1 MQLNSHTIFLVW
13 WSLITKPIS
22 PNCSI
27 KFDGLTVQLVTLHTS
42 IIFFVFSM
50 GATVFVQPLDLVKNR
65 MQMSGEYNEMAC
77 YKNVRNGCF
86 ANVLIAFVEGR
97 LVGELL
103 HVVIQN
109 WTLRSQ
115 STLSQYSE
123 LTFLAQSIVFRD
135 RTRQKQQGSYHTR
148 F

>member
-1 MQLNSHTIFLVW
+1 M
-13 WSLITKPIS
+13 SLITKPIA

-27 KFDGLTVQLVTLHTS
+27 KFGGLTVQLVTFHTSTS

-86 ANVLIAFVEGR
+86 ATVLIQLYPYANVL
-97 LVGELL
+97 L
-103 HVVIQN
+103 
-109 WTLRSQ
+109 
-115 STLSQYSE
+115 
-123 LTFLAQSIVFRD
+123 
-135 RTRQKQQGSYHTR
+135 
-148 F
+148 